1 MNISYSQAFIAQLQG
16 DDLESAYA
24 KKFGG
29 AVIGGIGDGGL
40 DIRTNDNRVPYVQ
53 IKSSLKGL
61 QDFLAKALR
70 FKKFIP
76 VCLGEPG
83 DREEMYKHLLEFG
96 VWVGSEIP
104 GRQRILTAVSQIRH
118 MCTVK

>member
-1 MNISYSQAFIAQLQG
+1 MNTYSQAFIAQLQG
-16 DDLESAYA
+16 DDLEDAYA
-24 KKFGG
+24 KEFGG

-40 DIRTNDNRVPYVQ
+40 DVKTNDNRVPHVQ

-61 QDFLAKALR
+61 QDFLAQALK

-83 DREEMYKHLLEFG
+83 NREEMCKHLLEFG
-96 VWVGSEIP
+96 VWVGSDIP
-104 GRQRILTAVSQIRH
+104 GRQRILTAVSQIRQL
-118 MCTVK
+118 CTTS